1 MTRLRI
7 LGITLLLAACSPAL
21 PASPTTTVTA
31 PPAASPTSPVPT
43 NTGTETAALHP
54 TITPTIAP
62 TIVPTITPLRPPTVT
77 FEAGLIAVE
86 HPKFFGFVFLIDP
99 AVWTV
104 ETVDEGEYQETLKF
118 LRHNTIPDCQLKAPM
133 AAGIPTPD
141 RLYRR
146 TIGEHSFIVMDF
158 MNASLYETDN
168 QSLRGSQFFD
178 LYGTANPDCRA
189 ALETVLGKMME
200 APVFYGDMTA
210 VPVVTSTPRP
220 PLEFNCNSRTPLLRV
235 DDVAYVV
242 ADGIWLRS
250 EPRHSEDTQSRLL
263 PKYAPYYIFIDGGP
277 ACDDDYVFWHVTAAE
292 LGEGGT
298 ETIAGWMAEANGNE
312 YFLENLNP

>member
-1 MTRLRI
+1 MTRRWI
-7 LGITLLLAACSPAL
+7 LGIILLLAACSPAL
-21 PASPTTTVTA
+21 PDSPTATVIVPPVASPPLPTPIRISTETTT
-31 PPAASPTSPVPT
+31 
-43 NTGTETAALHP
+43 LRP
-54 TITPTIAP
+54 TITPSIAP
-62 TIVPTITPLRPPTVT
+62 TIVSTKTPLRPPAVT

-99 AVWTV
+99 SEWTIETV
-104 ETVDEGEYQETLKF
+104 EEGEYQETLKF

-146 TIGEHSFIVMDF
+146 TIGDHSFIVMDF

-168 QSLRGSQFFD
+168 QSLRSSQYFD
-178 LYGTANPDCRA
+178 MYGTANPDCRA

-210 VPVVTSTPRP
+210 VPIVTSTPRP

-242 ADGIWLRS
+242 SDGIWLRS
-250 EPRHSEDTQSRLL
+250 GPRHSEDTQSRLL
-263 PKYAPYYIFIDGGP
+263 PKYAPYYIIIDGGP
-277 ACDDDYVFWHVTAAE
+277 ACDDDYIFWHVTVSE

-298 ETIAGWMAEANGNE
+298 ETLTGWMAEANGSE
-312 YFLENLNP
+312 YFLENLYP